1 MIIIVVI
8 ILVYSFV
15 DEKVENCENDNRKEA
30 HHKEVSHLRKNIDK
44 CIFNVY
50 NYIYTTYTIIY
61 SIYMYIPFVPNVQS
75 CNLKLP
81 ICSRSSSSSPSSS
94 SSSSWCYQY
103 VVDRVEWVPSQ
114 PCRVQRQQLFVI
126 NFLIDMII
134 VIIMI
139 MIMIPG
145 RYRERF
151 GKS

>member
-1 MIIIVVI
+1 MMTLYHSPKFIIMFPNLSSVTHSHLVIPVVWEYDRWEFHQYHHHRCYHTYVFLCRFINMIIIVVI

-81 ICSRSSSSSPSSS
+81 ICSRSSSSS
-94 SSSSWCYQY
+94 
-103 VVDRVEWVPSQ
+103 
-114 PCRVQRQQLFVI
+114 
-126 NFLIDMII
+126 
-134 VIIMI
+134 
-139 MIMIPG
+139 
-145 RYRERF
+145 
-151 GKS
+151 